1 MIEPEFVR
9 IKTKCFLED
18 IVKQYSIQ
26 ETIAQEGYVYCKIK
40 RGIYGLK
47 QVTWLAWNQLV
58 KSLAINGYKPDTYA
72 PNIWIYYT
80 LKTNFF
86 YV

>member
-26 ETIAQEGYVYCKIK
+26 ETIAQEGYVYYKIK
-40 RGIYGLK
+40 RGMYGLK
-47 QVTWLAWNQLV
+47 QVT
-58 KSLAINGYKPDTYA
+58 
-72 PNIWIYYT
+72 
-80 LKTNFF
+80 
-86 YV
+86 